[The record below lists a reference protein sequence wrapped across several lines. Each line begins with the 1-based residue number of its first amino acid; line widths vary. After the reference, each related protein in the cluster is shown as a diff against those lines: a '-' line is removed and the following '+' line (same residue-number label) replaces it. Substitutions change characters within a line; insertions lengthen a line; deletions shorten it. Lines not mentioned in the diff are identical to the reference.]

1 MINGMRPSFAYPRL
15 ARLVFPALVAGLLTG
30 VVLARHVHAAQE
42 PKATISIDNF
52 TFAPATVTVPVG
64 TAVTWTNRDD
74 IPHSI
79 VASDKAFRSQALDTD
94 DGYSFTFAKAG
105 TFDYFCGLHPYM
117 TGKVIVIP

>member
-1 MINGMRPSFAYPRL
+1 MMNDVSTSFAYLRML
-15 ARLVFPALVAGLLTG
+15 FLVLPALVAGLLSG
-30 VVLARHVHAAQE
+30 VLLARHVHAAQE
-42 PKATISIDNF
+42 TKAAISIDNF

-79 VASDKAFRSQALDTD
+79 VASGKAFRSQALDTD
-94 DGYSFTFAKAG
+94 DKYSFTFANAG

-117 TGKVIVIP
+117 TGKVIVTP

>member
-1 MINGMRPSFAYPRL
+1 MMNDVSTSVAYLRML
-15 ARLVFPALVAGLLTG
+15 RLVLPALVAGLLSG
-30 VVLARHVHAAQE
+30 VMLARHVHAAQE
-42 PKATISIDNF
+42 PKAAISIDNF
-52 TFAPATVTVPVG
+52 TFAPATVTIPVG

-94 DGYSFTFAKAG
+94 DGYSFTFARAG

-117 TGKVIVIP
+117 TGKVIVTP

>member
-1 MINGMRPSFAYPRL
+1 MNDVSPSFVHPRMV
-15 ARLVFPALVAGLLTG
+15 RLVLPALVAGLLSG

-42 PKATISIDNF
+42 PKTTISIDNF

-79 VASDKAFRSQALDTD
+79 VASDKVFRSQALDTD
-94 DGYSFTFAKAG
+94 DGYSFTFARAG

-117 TGKVIVIP
+117 TGKVIVTP